1 ATNDI
6 YTLSLHDALP
16 ISEAEAEAK
25 RQAEAEA
32 KRKAEA
38 EAEAKRQAEAER
50 VRREQEAKRQ
60 NLDELMGGLNSSQ
73 GTATGGEGSDNQ
85 SGDRGHIDGN
95 PYAISTYVS
104 PGAGTG
110 G

>member
-25 RQAEAEA
+25 RQAEEEA

-38 EAEAKRQAEAER
+38 EAEAKRQAEVER

-73 GTATGGEGSDNQ
+73 GTATGGEGSDNRSEEHTSELQ
-85 SGDRGHIDGN
+85 SREN
-95 PYAISTYVS
+95 LVC
-104 PGAGTG
+104 
-110 G
+110 